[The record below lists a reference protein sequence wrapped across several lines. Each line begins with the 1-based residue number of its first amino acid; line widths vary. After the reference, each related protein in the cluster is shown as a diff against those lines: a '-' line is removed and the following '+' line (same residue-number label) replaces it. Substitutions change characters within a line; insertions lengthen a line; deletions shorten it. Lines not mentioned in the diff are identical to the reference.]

1 MPSELSLILVSY
13 FMLFEIDL
21 FFSKIFLS
29 LSEKNTT
36 LVVKSVYY
44 NLEKQQKNGNLK
56 VKVG

>member
-1 MPSELSLILVSY
+1 
-13 FMLFEIDL
+13 MLFEIDL